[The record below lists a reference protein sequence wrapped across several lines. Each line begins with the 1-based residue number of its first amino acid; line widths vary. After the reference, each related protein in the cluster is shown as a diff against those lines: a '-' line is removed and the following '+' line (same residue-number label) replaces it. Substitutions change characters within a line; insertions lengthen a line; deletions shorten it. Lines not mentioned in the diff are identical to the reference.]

1 MDAEYYQSL
10 LGSLEYADL
19 REIED
24 TIVSKDL
31 WILFEEN
38 MGSKGI
44 LATRFNQLGELRNCI
59 RHTRVVTEVTAR
71 DGEAAILWFT
81 DVLGLNL

>member
-1 MDAEYYQSL
+1 MDAEYYQTL

-24 TIVSKDL
+24 IIVSRDL
-31 WILFEEN
+31 WSLFAEQ

-44 LATRFNQLGELRNCI
+44 LATRFSQLGELRNSI
-59 RHTRVVTEVTAR
+59 RHSRVVTEVTER

-81 DVLGLNL
+81 DVLGLN